1 MKPGLKKM
9 FLFSGRM
16 KNLVKKA
23 VRLIGWLNIVVDS

>member
-16 KNLVKKA
+16 KNFVTKA
-23 VRLIGWLNIVVDS
+23 AGFIGWQNFVVDS